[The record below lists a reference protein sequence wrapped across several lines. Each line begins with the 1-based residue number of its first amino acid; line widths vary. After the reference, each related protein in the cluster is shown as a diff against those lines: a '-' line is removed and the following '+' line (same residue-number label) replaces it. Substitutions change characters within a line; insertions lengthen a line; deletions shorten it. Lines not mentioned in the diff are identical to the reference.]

1 MVFIQSRETERTMV
15 KWTNAGGQT
24 KRANERSFV
33 YRSPAWRR
41 WRNVKTTYFWQS
53 RLCAICRF
61 QINSEFTAKFFI
73 SAAELKALFH
83 GGHFVILRCAKLEKH
98 LKFIPERKC
107 EYQLANEAI
116 YTCAKDVSCFTYNN
130 QTNKRHINFIYKL
143 NLR

>member
-1 MVFIQSRETERTMV
+1 MNDIKKAVPHNIDYQRPR
-15 KWTNAGGQT
+15 W
-24 KRANERSFV
+24 RRSFS
-33 YRSPAWRR
+33 SPEPPGGLSAE
-41 WRNVKTTYFWQS
+41 NLFVHLFFYFWQR
-53 RLCAICRF
+53 RLRAICRF